1 MKEFFTNP
9 LVWSIALFFVLNL
22 INVVLGTMRSILT
35 VKSTPF
41 VSMVINTVSYTFYSG
56 IVKLVSGQDM
66 IVVLVTTA
74 LTNIIGVYIARF
86 ILDKAKK
93 DKLWRITA
101 TIPENIDS
109 GEITNPLKERGIQ
122 SVVYIGEGVK
132 LVDIYSK
139 TQGESIVIK
148 EILAPLKVK
157 YSVVEIDKKLYRISA
172 ERRIFF
178 YFIALILYCAKVP
191 APPAICTKIMASI
204 CATLHID
211 FSFCV

>member
-9 LVWSIALFFVLNL
+9 VVWSITLFFVLNL

-66 IVVLVTTA
+66 VVVLITTA

-86 ILDKAKK
+86 ILDKCKK

-101 TIPENIDS
+101 TIPNSIDS
-109 GEITNPLKERGIQ
+109 GMITEKLKTKDIK
-122 SVVYIGEGVK
+122 SVVYVGEGVK
-132 LVDIYSK
+132 LIDIYSK
-139 TQGESIVIK
+139 TQGESIVVK
-148 EILAPLKVK
+148 EILEPLKVK
-157 YSVVEIDKKLYRISA
+157 YSVVEIDK
-172 ERRIFF
+172 
-178 YFIALILYCAKVP
+178 
-191 APPAICTKIMASI
+191 
-204 CATLHID
+204 TL
-211 FSFCV
+211 

>member
-9 LVWSIALFFVLNL
+9 AVWSIVLFFVLNL
-22 INVVLGTMRSILT
+22 INVILGTMRSILT

-74 LTNIIGVYIARF
+74 LTNIIGVYIAQF
-86 ILDKAKK
+86 ILNKTRK

-101 TIPENIDS
+101 TIPN
-109 GEITNPLKERGIQ
+109 KEDREKIVSAFTKKDIA
-122 SVVYIGEGVK
+122 SVAYGGQGVE

-139 TQGESIVIK
+139 TQGESLIIK
-148 EILAPLKVK
+148 EILAPYKIK
-157 YSVVEIDKKLYRISA
+157 YSVVEIDKKL
-172 ERRIFF
+172 
-178 YFIALILYCAKVP
+178 
-191 APPAICTKIMASI
+191 
-204 CATLHID
+204 
-211 FSFCV
+211 

>member
-101 TIPENIDS
+101 TIPENIS
-109 GEITNPLKERGIQ
+109 CEITPLTKRLEEKGIQ
-122 SVVYIGEGVK
+122 FVVYIGEGVK

-157 YSVVEIDKKLYRISA
+157 YSVVEIDKKL
-172 ERRIFF
+172 
-178 YFIALILYCAKVP
+178 
-191 APPAICTKIMASI
+191 
-204 CATLHID
+204 
-211 FSFCV
+211 

>member
-41 VSMVINTVSYTFYSG
+41 VSINTVSYTFYSG

-157 YSVVEIDKKLYRISA
+157 YSVVEIDKKL
-172 ERRIFF
+172 
-178 YFIALILYCAKVP
+178 
-191 APPAICTKIMASI
+191 
-204 CATLHID
+204 
-211 FSFCV
+211 